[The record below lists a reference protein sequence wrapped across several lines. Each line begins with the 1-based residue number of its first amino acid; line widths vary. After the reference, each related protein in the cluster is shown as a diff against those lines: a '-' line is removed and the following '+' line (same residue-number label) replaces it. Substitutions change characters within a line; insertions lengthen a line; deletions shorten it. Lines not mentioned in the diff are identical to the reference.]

1 VIRFDYTNTL
11 SLMYTIEMFKRTLT
25 YHVHTLCASLHTL
38 YQQCYNVL
46 DVIVMF
52 WYLSVNM
59 HVKSVN
65 TVSTFTLTDEHIDE
79 MIVAQSDAYVKL
91 ELF

>member
-1 VIRFDYTNTL
+1 
-11 SLMYTIEMFKRTLT
+11 MYTHYVQI
-25 YHVHTLCASLHTL
+25 YTL

-79 MIVAQSDAYVKL
+79 MIVAQSDAYFKL

>member
-1 VIRFDYTNTL
+1 
-11 SLMYTIEMFKRTLT
+11 
-25 YHVHTLCASLHTL
+25 
-38 YQQCYNVL
+38 
-46 DVIVMF
+46 MF